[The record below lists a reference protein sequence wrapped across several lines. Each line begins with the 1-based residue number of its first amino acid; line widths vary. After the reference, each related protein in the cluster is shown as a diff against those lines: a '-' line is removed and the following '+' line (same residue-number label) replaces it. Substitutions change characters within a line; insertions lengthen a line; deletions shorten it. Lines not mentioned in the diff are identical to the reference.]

1 MPLETYNPAA
11 LKGFGIQDYLF
22 LGQVALGVVAAL
34 LLSGVAVAQCVM
46 FFGVWPVTITLGA
59 FVLGM
64 AVVAAFT
71 LSQLRG

>member
-1 MPLETYNPAA
+1 MSVTYNPVAT
-11 LKGFGIQDYLF
+11 KGFGISDYMF
-22 LGQVALGVVAAL
+22 LGQVVLGVIFVL

-46 FFGVWPVTITLGA
+46 VFGAWPVTVTLGA